1 MDYAIY
7 CAFAWLSYV
16 FHHRLE
22 TAMNVE
28 VGCSRAA
35 AVGSLPSPGAPTLER
50 LLLHPDMRHAEPLS
64 VETTALLRG

>member
-1 MDYAIY
+1 
-7 CAFAWLSYV
+7 
-16 FHHRLE
+16 
-22 TAMNVE
+22 MNVE